1 MRGILKLSETTPTH
15 PQCFGSRILT
25 MRSFVRPLA
34 TLGVTLVVCSAC
46 FARGASKAPAAS
58 RAATA
63 AKATAA
69 AKPAFTESQLEKLAR
84 SLKNSRAQQAY
95 AQLSVYASQKS
106 TGVLGMRAALALGY
120 FDYGKGNYAQAL
132 RWFARAKND
141 PLLADYALYWTA
153 ATNFALGH
161 NTEALDELQQ
171 FRSDYP
177 DSVLMDQALQTL
189 GEAAI
194 ASNQPSAAVAALDS
208 SPLTDQRPTLLLL
221 RAEARERVGQ
231 STEAVADYQ
240 TIYSRFATS
249 EQAREVGMKLS
260 FLRGSLGEKFP
271 ALSLEQRLMHA
282 STLFAEK
289 EWHDARNEYS
299 ELLPELSGADLERAH
314 LRILECGMALGAGPS
329 EVTALTVSDPDVD
342 AERLD
347 SLAEY
352 YRSENQESDMV
363 AAVEAVVARAPE
375 SHWAEAAL
383 FLAGNYYWVQLDRD
397 RASSYYKRISDNYA
411 AAPDAT
417 AAQWRVAWTAVLKR
431 QQDCVELLK
440 QHLRRFPG
448 SPYTSD
454 ALYWLGRLAEEA
466 NAPALGRSYYAKLA
480 ERYPQN
486 YFESLGSAR
495 LAALGGGPV
504 EVSDVIA
511 QIPPVSAIPKLDGVI
526 PIGAVKNQARADALR
541 SIAFDSS
548 AELELRAGYATTGEP
563 RLLLEAAQAATDSG
577 HYGAAIVTV
586 RQIFPQLESQ
596 PFSLVPRD
604 VWLIAYALPFEMPI
618 HRWSSRV
625 GLDPM
630 LVAGLIHQES
640 AFDPDARSGK
650 DAIGLMQL
658 LPKTARL
665 LAREERIR
673 YSRARLTDP
682 DYNVRLGTAY
692 FAQLQ
697 KQFGSVEA
705 ALAAYNA
712 GEDRVTLW
720 TTGQTYRDTAEF
732 VDSIPFT
739 ETRQYVQIIARNTEI
754 YRRLYGSEN
763 DSRGARVSGGH

>member
-1 MRGILKLSETTPTH
+1 MKF
-15 PQCFGSRILT
+15 FG
-25 MRSFVRPLA
+25 RPIA
-34 TLGVTLVVCSAC
+34 TLGVLMMVCSVC
-46 FARGASKAPAAS
+46 FARTPS
-58 RAATA
+58 RASAST
-63 AKATAA
+63 
-69 AKPAFTESQLEKLAR
+69 KPAFTESQLEKLAR
-84 SLKNSRAQQAY
+84 SLKGARASQAY
-95 AQLSVYASQKS
+95 AQLSVFASQKS

-120 FDYGKGNYAQAL
+120 LDYTKQNYAQAL
-132 RWFARAKND
+132 KWLARAKND

-153 ATNFALGH
+153 ATNFAVGYDVDALAELKDFLG
-161 NTEALDELQQ
+161 
-171 FRSDYP
+171 SYS
-177 DSVLMDQALQTL
+177 DSVIADQALQTL

-194 ASNQPSAAVAALDS
+194 ASNRPMAAVVALNA
-208 SPLTDQRPTLLLL
+208 SPLTTQRPALLLL
-221 RAEARERVGQ
+221 RAEAHEHLGHLA
-231 STEAVADYQ
+231 EAALDYQ
-240 TIYSRFATS
+240 AVYTRFATS
-249 EQAREVGMKLS
+249 DQAREAGVKLN
-260 FLRGSLGEKFP
+260 FLRSSLGDKFP
-271 ALSLEQRLMHA
+271 ALSLDQRLAHA
-282 STLFAEK
+282 ALLFDAK
-289 EWHDARNEYS
+289 EWRDARSEYS
-299 ELLPELSGADLERAH
+299 ALLPEISGADRERAE
-314 LRILECGMALGAGPS
+314 LRILECGIGLGAGPS
-329 EVTALTVSDPDVD
+329 EVAALAITDPDVD
-342 AERLD
+342 AERFA
-347 SLAEY
+347 SLADY
-352 YRSENQESDMV
+352 YRSQHQDAQMA
-363 AAVEAVVARAPE
+363 AAVEAVVTRAPQ
-375 SHWAEAAL
+375 SHWAESAL

-397 RASSYYKRISDNYA
+397 RAASYYIHISDNYP

-431 QQDCVELLK
+431 QPDCGDLLK
-440 QHLRRFPG
+440 EHLRRFPG
-448 SPYTSD
+448 SPYTPD

-466 NAPALGRSYYAKLA
+466 DAPALARSYYAKLA

-486 YFESLGSAR
+486 YFESLAETR
-495 LAALGGGPV
+495 LRALGGGPV
-504 EVSDVIA
+504 QVSDVIA
-511 QIPPVSAIPKLDGVI
+511 QIPPVSSIPKLDGVI
-526 PIGAVKNQARADALR
+526 PIAAVGHQARADALR

-548 AELELRAGYATTGEP
+548 AELELRAGYVATGEP
-563 RLLLEAAQAATDSG
+563 RLLLEAAQTAATAG

-596 PFSLVPRD
+596 PFSEVPRD
-604 VWLIAYALPFEMPI
+604 VWLVAYALPFETPI
-618 HRWSSRV
+618 QRWSSHA

-650 DAIGLMQL
+650 NAIGLMQL

-665 LAREERIR
+665 LARQEKIR

-732 VDSIPFT
+732 VESIPFT

-763 DSRGARVSGGH
+763 DFRGARFSGGH